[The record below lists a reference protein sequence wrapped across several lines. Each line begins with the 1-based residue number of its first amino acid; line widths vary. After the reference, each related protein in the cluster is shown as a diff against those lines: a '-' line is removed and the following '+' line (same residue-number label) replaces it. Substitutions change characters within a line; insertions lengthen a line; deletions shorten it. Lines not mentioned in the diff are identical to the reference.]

1 MRTKS
6 GLAWTGYW
14 LIAVAV
20 LHTIASGIFFGDVFI
35 RMWQKGLFNSVGRD
49 PMIGLA
55 VWFLLFG
62 PVLAMLGAAITRL
75 EKVGDFNTSNKL
87 AWSILLLSIVGVMLM
102 PDSGFW
108 LAFPPAL
115 SLIYRSFTPSP
126 ARTSS

>member
-1 MRTKS
+1 MNTKS
-6 GLAWTGYW
+6 GQPWTGYW
-14 LIAVAV
+14 LIAVAG

-75 EKVGDFNTSNKL
+75 EKSGNFDTSNKL
-87 AWSILLLSIVGVMLM
+87 DWSILLLSVVGVILM
-102 PDSGFW
+102 PNSGFW
-108 LAFPPAL
+108 LAFPPAFA
-115 SLIYRSFTPSP
+115 LIFRSFTFSP
-126 ARTSS
+126 VTT